1 MDVNGDGRFDGNDP
15 IVTYGRSG
23 DLPVVGDFDGN
34 GVEEIAVYRSGLW
47 IIDSNGN
54 YEVDAADQTFKMG
67 EAQDQPIVGDWDGDG
82 IDEPGLYT
90 ESPNAP
96 EFN

>member
-1 MDVNGDGRFDGNDP
+1 MATEFAQSVRFQAGVWQLDVNGDGRFDGNDP

-67 EAQDQPIVGDWDGDG
+67 GGSGSADCW
-82 IDEPGLYT
+82 
-90 ESPNAP
+90 
-96 EFN
+96 